1 MRIKILLNEFNMV
14 NKFSSVAQ
22 TFISDVDLSNGRYVV
37 NGKSLLGIYSLNLS
51 TPVIAEIYSNDEK
64 ELKKFE
70 EAMEEFRFA
79 L

>member
-14 NKFSSVAQ
+14 NKFSNVAQ
-22 TFISDVDLSNGRYVV
+22 TFISDIDLSNGRYVV

-70 EAMEEFRFA
+70 KAMEEFRVD
-79 L
+79 

>member
-14 NKFSSVAQ
+14 NKFNSVAQ
-22 TFISDVDLSNGRYVV
+22 TFISDIDLSNGRYVV
-37 NGKSLLGIYSLNLS
+37 NGKSLLGIYSSHLS

-70 EAMEEFRFA
+70 EAMEEFRVD
-79 L
+79 

>member
-22 TFISDVDLSNGRYVV
+22 TFISDIDLSNGRYVV
-37 NGKSLLGIYSLNLS
+37 NGKSLLGIYSLDLS
-51 TPVIAEIYSNDEK
+51 IPVIAEIYSNDEK

-70 EAMEEFRFA
+70 EAMEEFRVD
-79 L
+79 